1 MCGYTGFTNHIDNS
15 NRVIEDMMDQI
26 RHRGPDAAGRYVDGD
41 IALGHRRLSII
52 DITEQGD
59 QPIYNED
66 RTKVLVFNG
75 EIYNYQDIRKDLLA
89 AGHVF
94 RTQTDSEVLIHGYE
108 EYGPELL
115 PRLRGMFSFVIW
127 DTVKK
132 ELFGARDFF
141 GIKPLYY
148 AVMGESF
155 LFGSEIKSFL
165 VHPHFK
171 KELNETALENYLTF
185 QYSPTEETFFSRT
198 YTNCRLPI
206 IYLRQRQAD
215 HQALLGGQV
224 RCGQQTPT
232 GGLGKRDLRHF
243 PQFRPGA

>member
-59 QPIYNED
+59 QPIYNEN

-115 PRLRGMFSFVIW
+115 PRLRG
-127 DTVKK
+127 
-132 ELFGARDFF
+132 E
-141 GIKPLYY
+141 Y
-148 AVMGESF
+148 
-155 LFGSEIKSFL
+155 
-165 VHPHFK
+165 
-171 KELNETALENYLTF
+171 
-185 QYSPTEETFFSRT
+185 
-198 YTNCRLPI
+198 
-206 IYLRQRQAD
+206 
-215 HQALLGGQV
+215 
-224 RCGQQTPT
+224 
-232 GGLGKRDLRHF
+232 
-243 PQFRPGA
+243 

>member
-94 RTQTDSEVLIHGYE
+94 RTQTDSEVLIHGY
-108 EYGPELL
+108 GPELL
-115 PRLRGMFSFVIW
+115 PGC
-127 DTVKK
+127 
-132 ELFGARDFF
+132 GACS
-141 GIKPLYY
+141 
-148 AVMGESF
+148 AS
-155 LFGSEIKSFL
+155 
-165 VHPHFK
+165 
-171 KELNETALENYLTF
+171 
-185 QYSPTEETFFSRT
+185 
-198 YTNCRLPI
+198 
-206 IYLRQRQAD
+206 
-215 HQALLGGQV
+215 
-224 RCGQQTPT
+224 
-232 GGLGKRDLRHF
+232 
-243 PQFRPGA
+243 